1 MIENIDNIRKE
12 LQEYV
17 EVKLNLLKLH
27 TAEHLSRLL
36 SYGAIMVITGYLLF
50 LILLFISFAAGFF
63 LGSILHSNEAGFLCI
78 AGFYFLVLIGFL
90 RFRKQI
96 VERPV
101 IKAVVKFLFPKF
113 DDDEN
118 KQ

>member
-1 MIENIDNIRKE
+1 MIFLR
-12 LQEYV
+12 
-17 EVKLNLLKLH
+17 LH

-36 SYGAIMVITGYLLF
+36 SNVASTLVIVGYLLF

-63 LGSILHSNEAGFLCI
+63 IGSLLHSNEAGFLCV
-78 AGFYFLVLIGFL
+78 AGFYFLVLIAFL
-90 RFRKQI
+90 IFRKQI

-101 IKAVVKFLFPKF
+101 IKAVVRLLFPKF

-118 KQ
+118 K